1 MSISGNPHK
10 MAVDIAGGYI
20 SFTVATL
27 KRYTAGDLK
36 TINTNLQLVLRE
48 LRRQQPPLEDVMA
61 IKLKNMKIQRVNHA
75 LTIISSYCRKKRLP
89 I

>member
-10 MAVDIAGGYI
+10 MAVDIAEGYI

-27 KRYTAGDLK
+27 KKYSVGDLK
-36 TINTNLQLVLRE
+36 TIHTNLQLVLRE
-48 LRRQQPPLEDVMA
+48 LRREQPALEDIMA
-61 IKLKNMKIQRVNHA
+61 IKMKNMKMQRVNHA

>member
-10 MAVDIAGGYI
+10 MAMDIAEGYM

-27 KRYTAGDLK
+27 KKYAASDLK
-36 TINTNLQLVLRE
+36 IIITNLQMVLRE
-48 LRRQQPPLEDVMA
+48 LRREQPPLEDIMA
-61 IKLKNMKIQRVNHA
+61 IKTKNMKIQRVNHA
-75 LTIISSYCRKKRLP
+75 LTIITSYCRKKRRP